1 MIKRIISKGSSSFIW
16 KGFILNF
23 PVLKKSEGFT
33 LLELIVVFSIIAILS
48 TIGVASY
55 TSYARQQLLQGA
67 VNDLSAVLNTAKSK
81 ASAQVKPST
90 CLGSLQGY
98 GVTIYKTAVGSHVA
112 NSYTLSASCSGNVS
126 PIESPSVNLPTGVT
140 FDSSTDT
147 SSIFFSVLTGAVN
160 LTGPAGNIGSIVLA
174 EAGLT
179 AKKTITVD
187 EAGVIE

>member
-81 ASAQVKPST
+81 ASSQV
-90 CLGSLQGY
+90 
-98 GVTIYKTAVGSHVA
+98 
-112 NSYTLSASCSGNVS
+112 
-126 PIESPSVNLPTGVT
+126 
-140 FDSSTDT
+140 
-147 SSIFFSVLTGAVN
+147 
-160 LTGPAGNIGSIVLA
+160 
-174 EAGLT
+174 
-179 AKKTITVD
+179 
-187 EAGVIE
+187 